1 MRNLRR
7 GIEPICRLPFFFL
20 AIFLFAGADPANVV
34 ADEPAS
40 FKHLGD
46 AETFFELKI
55 RPVLAGVCFKCHGD
69 RKASQGLRTDSRDAL
84 LHGGDSGP
92 AIVPGHPEESLLIQ
106 AIGYAHA
113 DIHMPPDKR
122 LPEPVV
128 AEFNYWIK
136 QGAPWPTST
145 TRNLFQSQRHWAFE
159 PVRKV
164 EPPAD
169 PSGWADNPIDRFISA
184 KWRELGLRPV
194 RPAEP
199 AALFRRVYFDLIG
212 LPPSP
217 EQMNAFRCDPSA
229 EPWGRVVECL
239 LASPRYGERW
249 GRHWLD
255 VARYADTAGDNADY
269 PVPEARLYRD
279 YVIASFNGDK
289 RYDDFV
295 QEQLAGD
302 LLARDGPRERYAER
316 VIATGFLAL
325 SRRYATGPYELWPLT
340 LEDTIETT
348 GRAFL
353 GLTLRCAR
361 CHDHKF
367 DPVTQKDY
375 YALYGIFA
383 STQFPWAGAEE
394 LQSKQMN
401 RQHFVP
407 LLPPNEGAPRLEAH
421 KREIDRLDQEI
432 ERATKNKDQKE
443 LQRLNKRRRNLLKP
457 GLPAD
462 LPGAY
467 AVQEGAPVDAYV
479 HLRGDEGQHGPTATR
494 DVPEFL
500 RHMGHRGQV
509 WGASPLTPTLSP
521 KGRGSAFGPLSL
533 GRRSAF
539 APHSPPGKGTAF
551 TPHSPPGRGDGG
563 EGRVPEPHN
572 AASDDHHLKI
582 PPGAS
587 GRLQLA
593 HWLTRTDNPLT
604 ARVIVNRIWQ
614 HHFGKGLVTTPS
626 NFGVRGEA
634 PTHPEL
640 LDWMTARFIES
651 GWSIKSMHRLI
662 LSSKTY
668 QLASVHD
675 EHNAAKDP
683 SNRWYW
689 RFDRQRLDAESIR
702 DALLAAGGNLEL
714 GTPPPHP
721 FPPIHE
727 WAWTQHQPFKEIY
740 PSSHR
745 SVYLMTQRFQRHPF
759 LALFDGADTN
769 TSTEERRQSTVPLQ
783 ALFFLNN
790 AFVAQQAEGFA
801 RRLIASSADARRRIE
816 LAHEL
821 AWCRSALPSEQKIG
835 ARYVRDCKD
844 ALSRTGV
851 SAEQS
856 ELAAWTSYARVLLSA
871 NEFVYID

>member
-1 MRNLRR
+1 L
-7 GIEPICRLPFFFL
+7 FFL
-20 AIFLFAGADPANVV
+20 TIFLFAV
-34 ADEPAS
+34 ADTAGLMADESAS
-40 FKHLGD
+40 FKPVGG

-69 RKASQGLRTDSRDAL
+69 RKAGHGLRTDSRDAL
-84 LHGGDSGP
+84 LRGGDSGP
-92 AIVPGHPEESLLIQ
+92 AIVPGHPELSLLNQ
-106 AIGYAHA
+106 AISYAHA

-128 AEFNYWIK
+128 AEFSQWIK
-136 QGAPWPTST
+136 QGAPWPTSK
-145 TRNLFQSQRHWAFE
+145 TRHLFPSQRHWAFE
-159 PVRKV
+159 PVRNV
-164 EPPAD
+164 EPPVD
-169 PSGWADNPIDRFISA
+169 PSGWADNPIDRFVSA
-184 KWRELGLRPV
+184 KWRALDLWPV

-199 AALFRRVYFDLIG
+199 AALLRRVHFDLIG

-217 EQMNAFRCDPSA
+217 EEMEAFRSDPSA
-229 EPWGRVVECL
+229 EAWSKVVERL

-255 VARYADTAGDNADY
+255 IARYADTAGDNADY
-269 PVPEARLYRD
+269 PIPEARLYRD
-279 YVIASFNGDK
+279 YVIASFNADK

-302 LLARDGPRERYAER
+302 LLAKDGPREKYAER

-340 LEDTIETT
+340 MEDTIETT

-367 DPVTQKDY
+367 DPITQKDY

-407 LLPPNEGAPRLEAH
+407 LLPPDEAAPRLRACQEA
-421 KREIDRLDQEI
+421 ISRLDQEI
-432 ERATKNKDQKE
+432 KRATEKKDQKE
-443 LQRLNKRRRNLLKP
+443 LQQLSKRRRNLLKP

-467 AVQEGAPVDAYV
+467 AVRDGAPVDAYV
-479 HLRGDEGQHGPTATR
+479 HLKGDEQQHGPTATR
-494 DVPEFL
+494 DAPEFL
-500 RHMGHRGQV
+500 RRVGDQGRDF
-509 WGASPLTPTLSP
+509 ADSPLTLSLSP
-521 KGRGSAFGPLSL
+521 KGRGSINSPL
-533 GRRSAF
+533 
-539 APHSPPGKGTAF
+539 APE
-551 TPHSPPGRGDGG
+551 GG
-563 EGRVPEPHN
+563 EGSGMRGQPSGASSLPSNFSPMGRGSTFAPESRKPPT
-572 AASDDHHLKI
+572 DDHHLQI

-593 HWLTRTDNPLT
+593 QWLTRADNPLT

-614 HHFGKGLVTTPS
+614 HHFGKGLVFTPS
-626 NFGVRGEA
+626 NFGVRGER

-640 LDWMTARFIES
+640 LDWLTARFIES
-651 GWSIKSMHRLI
+651 GWSIKSIHRLI

-668 QLASVHD
+668 QLASID
-675 EHNAAKDP
+675 EERSRAKDP

-689 RFDRQRLDAESIR
+689 HFDRQRLDAECLR
-702 DALLAAGGNLEL
+702 DALLAVGGHLDL
-714 GTPPPHP
+714 GRPRPHP
-721 FPPIHE
+721 FPPIQE
-727 WAWTQHQPFKEIY
+727 WAWTQHQPFKEVY

-745 SVYLMTQRFQRHPF
+745 SIYLMTQRFQRHPF
-759 LALFDGADTN
+759 LALFDGPDTN
-769 TSTEERRQSTVPLQ
+769 TSIEERRQSTVPLQ
-783 ALFFLNN
+783 TLFFLNN
-790 AFVAQQAEGFA
+790 AFVAEQAAGFA
-801 RRLIASSADARRRIE
+801 RRLIGSSTDARRRIE

-821 AWCRSALPSEQKIG
+821 AWSRPALPSEQKMS
-835 ARYVRDCKD
+835 ARYLRECMD
-844 ALSRTGV
+844 ALSRAGV
-851 SAEQS
+851 SAQQS
-856 ELAAWTSYARVLLSA
+856 ELEVWTSYARVLLSA
-871 NEFVYID
+871 NEFVYVD